1 MLLQVLLCCDWYG
14 YACYYDDDSNPRN
27 HRWIPSPTTIQEPQW
42 FSDISQLLKHVY
54 VQHTYI
60 QYIYTHI
67 NIYMQKLTIYLYS
80 HTFIYIYIH
89 SWFGIQLISDTNHQR
104 CVLGWTG
111 TWSRSFANENF
122 VSVSSGNS
130 CNSAFSA
137 SARASCCLCWKFM
150 KNRCSYH
157 KNHSCV
163 NVCVCASVYQ
173 IICVQ
178 AYMYISIYLSIYP
191 SIYLSIR
198 LSIRIYLLI
207 IYFSFLHL
215 FVYLCVYL
223 STCLCIMYVR
233 MCVCIYLFIY
243 VCVHTGS
250 YIHMCVTT
258 YT

>member
-1 MLLQVLLCCDWYG
+1 MNTITNYHPRTTMIFWYQ
-14 YACYYDDDSNPRN
+14 
-27 HRWIPSPTTIQEPQW
+27 PTPETCVCTTY
-42 FSDISQLLKHVY
+42 VY
-54 VQHTYI
+54 TVHIHTYK
-60 QYIYTHI
+60 Y
-67 NIYMQKLTIYLYS
+67 IYMQKLTIYLYT

-130 CNSAFSA
+130 CHSAFSA

-163 NVCVCASVYQ
+163 NVCVRASVYQ

-178 AYMYISIYLSIYP
+178 AYMYIYIYIYLSIYP
-191 SIYLSIR
+191 YLFID
-198 LSIRIYLLI
+198 
-207 IYFSFLHL
+207 HL
-215 FVYLCVYL
+215 FFIP
-223 STCLCIMYVR
+223 SFICLF
-233 MCVCIYLFIY
+233 MCLFIYLFMYY
-243 VCVHTGS
+243 VCTYVCMHLFIHLCVCAYRIIHTYVCD
-250 YIHMCVTT
+250 YIHIIYRFQCRQPFDA
-258 YT
+258 